1 MLSGFPG
8 MSIGL
13 AMLALAFAIGLPLL
27 CGFIALANVRKYRVK
42 AHPGDPSMIPPDI
55 RRRIAPWLN
64 RMGHFGF
71 RQMLIFRLD
80 STGYAEAYRWILV
93 NEEEKTFSTLE
104 WTVPVSGAGPRVS
117 LSLFTALR
125 DGTLIVT
132 LDRRVTR
139 HPPTWWLDVQRYFG
153 TVTAQWKHHYS
164 RIRGEQGRILPALDQ
179 LTEMLAADEEARYE
193 AQLKGGEFTPSRHD
207 PDAPLRLRV
216 ARLPSRV
223 LPVLGDFFR
232 GRYFGSC
239 TRRDVAAPAKA
250 KPEEVERI
258 GGAVGLS
265 LNQAVEQDLTRYRAL
280 IAVRSSPLDHFRRI
294 LLLLGT
300 VALFILMFGREQ
312 PLQTA
317 FTVIFLAAL
326 HEAGHWL
333 PMRLFGYRGTP
344 PVFIPFT
351 GATERARKLHAPAWQ
366 QLTVL
371 LGGPLPGLIAGLATL
386 GYGYFSP
393 ETPLWLL
400 DAAGMAVALNALHLL
415 PVLPMDG
422 GKIIDLLVFRD
433 LPLLRPFFTVTASL
447 SAFAAALVLKSRVLR
462 YIAMAMFGGV
472 IWDVRTI
479 QVVRG
484 ARRLPWA
491 GEVNDE
497 ADALR
502 RIFRGLRQEGQGAFI
517 GSDGWHRKIEAL
529 VMEVMRKRPS
539 VVTRFAG
546 GTMLAVAGAVPALL
560 LVGVLLGPVLGDAGR
575 MVRTAEHVTEFRKI
589 FPKESRTLSAED
601 QLSLVNLAAETESDV
616 ATTPTTA
623 RDRPRQTA
631 ELVRHQIAG
640 RLDHLDWQ
648 KANIASRNNVI
659 GAQVLPVWVEV
670 QCGQMERAALDGD
683 SVQALRRAESMLEI
697 LSAVEPATS
706 LERRELLS
714 GIELRVLGLIE
725 QESASGRMT
734 PADLLRFEQRI
745 LARNLAPNPEVE
757 GLLLV
762 AAWADRTHL
771 SAISDAAAQA
781 SLDPRFWRDLY
792 PRIRTVRR
800 LLAEQN
806 SSNPPA
812 SVALARYWR
821 STRRVGDLPPQIGVS
836 VSVAPGEA
844 SLILNFCEEHRR
856 LGWRRQ
862 TTLSALRLES
872 YRQRP
877 KPESGPG
884 TFPELWKHSVRDG
897 AMMELVHKGGPLLR
911 LTDIREQLRNRIPFW
926 LTPASLPMPPS
937 TPALDYDCLLF
948 GAPPVTTLSAH

>member
-8 MSIGL
+8 LTIGL
-13 AMLALAFAIGLPLL
+13 ALLALVFATGLPLL
-27 CGFIALANVRKYRVK
+27 CALIALANVRKYRVK
-42 AHPGDPSMIPPDI
+42 ARPCDSTMVPSDV
-55 RRRIAPWLN
+55 RRRMAPWLN

-71 RQMLIFRLD
+71 RQMQLFRLD
-80 STGYAEAYRWILV
+80 SAGYAEGYRWILA
-93 NEEEKTFSTLE
+93 NEEEKTFSTVE

-117 LSLFTALR
+117 LSMFTALR

-139 HPPTWWLDVQRYFG
+139 HPPAWWQDVQQYFG
-153 TVTAQWKHHYS
+153 TVTAQWKLHYS
-164 RIRGEQGRILPALDQ
+164 RIRTEQGRILPALDK
-179 LTEMLAADEEARYE
+179 LIEMLAADEAARHEA
-193 AQLKGGEFTPSRHD
+193 LVKGGEFTPSRQD
-207 PDAPLRLRV
+207 PDVLRLRV
-216 ARLPSRV
+216 TRLPSRV
-223 LPVLGDFFR
+223 LPFLGDLFR
-232 GRYFGSC
+232 GRFFGSC

-280 IAVRSSPLDHFRRI
+280 IAVRSSPLDHLRRI
-294 LLLLGT
+294 VLLLGT
-300 VALFILMFGREQ
+300 IAFFILLFGREQ

-317 FTVIFLAAL
+317 LTVIVLAAL

-344 PVFIPFT
+344 PIFIPFT
-351 GATERARKLHAPAWQ
+351 GATEHARKLHAPAWQ
-366 QLTVL
+366 QLIVL

-386 GYGYFSP
+386 AYGYFSP
-393 ETPLWLL
+393 DTPLWLI

-422 GKIIDLLVFRD
+422 GKVIDLLVFRD

-491 GEVNDE
+491 GELNDE
-497 ADALR
+497 AEALR
-502 RIFRGLRQEGQGAFI
+502 RIFRGLREEGQGAFI

-529 VMEVMRKRPS
+529 LMEVMRKRPA
-539 VVTRFAG
+539 VATRFAG
-546 GTMLAVAGAVPALL
+546 GGLLLVAGAMPSLL

-589 FPKESRTLSAED
+589 FPKETRTLSDED
-601 QLSLVNLAAETESDV
+601 ELALVRLAADTESGPEG
-616 ATTPTTA
+616 TPITVL
-623 RDRPRQTA
+623 DRPREAA
-631 ELVRHQIAG
+631 ELVRHHIGGQ
-640 RLDHLDWQ
+640 LDHLNWD
-648 KANIASRNNVI
+648 KANIASRNNII

-670 QCGQMERAALDGD
+670 QCARMESAANANDSKDALERA
-683 SVQALRRAESMLEI
+683 SSMLKV
-697 LSAVEPATS
+697 LTAVEPATS
-706 LERRELLS
+706 LERRELLAAA
-714 GIELRVLGLIE
+714 ELRVLGVIE
-725 QESASGRMT
+725 REASNGRMT
-734 PADLLRFEQRI
+734 PAELTRFEERI
-745 LARNLAPNPEVE
+745 LERNVAPDPEVE

-762 AAWADRTHL
+762 SAWAERTRVA
-771 SAISDAAAQA
+771 AISDAAAQA

-800 LLAEQN
+800 LLAEQ
-806 SSNPPA
+806 SSTNPPA
-812 SVALARYWR
+812 SVALSRFWR
-821 STRRVGDLPPQIGVS
+821 SSRRVGELPPQIGVS
-836 VSVAPGEA
+836 VSVSPGEA
-844 SLILNFCEEHRR
+844 SLILGFCEEHRR
-856 LGWRRQ
+856 LTWRRQ
-862 TTLSALRLES
+862 TTLSSLRLEA
-872 YRQRP
+872 YRQKSGGFP
-877 KPESGPG
+877 K
-884 TFPELWKHSVRDG
+884 LWKHSVPGG
-897 AMMELVHKGGPLLR
+897 ADMELIMNQGPLLR
-911 LTDIREQLRNRIPFW
+911 LTDVREQLRSRIPYW
-926 LTPASLPMPPS
+926 LAPATLPLPPA

-948 GAPPVTTLSAH
+948 GAPPVQTLSAH